1 MRYVDVQ
8 EGTASVVLDTTVIV
22 KSLLKPAKHLPRNI
36 YDRELS
42 THKKCRAIM
51 RLLKKKRHFV
61 YFPRAGLVEVATV
74 LRRNSLSRDTV
85 NNILDTI
92 EKTFIIVSEDLI
104 FNKAVE
110 IALLEAPSGFD
121 TYFIALALKVKAL
134 LLTDDEPMAI
144 HARNLN
150 VKTILVR
157 ATSEEEILKEL
168 NGNNKP

>member
-1 MRYVDVQ
+1 MY
-8 EGTASVVLDTTVIV
+8 I
-22 KSLLKPAKHLPRNI
+22 
-36 YDRELS
+36 
-42 THKKCRAIM
+42 
-51 RLLKKKRHFV
+51 
-61 YFPRAGLVEVATV
+61 FPRAGLVEVATV

-110 IALLEAPSGFD
+110 IALLEAPSRFD

-157 ATSEEEILKEL
+157 ATSK
-168 NGNNKP
+168 

>member
-1 MRYVDVQ
+1 MQ
-8 EGTASVVLDTTVIV
+8 EEITSIVLDTTVII

-42 THKKCRAIM
+42 THKKCRTIM
-51 RLLKKKRHFV
+51 RLLKKKRYLV

-74 LRRNSLSRDTV
+74 LRRNGLSQDMA
-85 NNILDTI
+85 NNILNTI
-92 EKTFIIVSEDLI
+92 ERTLIIVNEDLL

-110 IALLEAPSGFD
+110 VALREAPSGFD

-150 VKTILVR
+150 VRTILVR
-157 ATSEEEILKEL
+157 TTSEEEILKEL
-168 NGNNKP
+168 NTNNKS

>member
-1 MRYVDVQ
+1 MRYVGVQ
-8 EGTASVVLDTTVIV
+8 EGAANVVLDTTVVV
-22 KSLLKPAKHLPRNI
+22 KSLLKPAKHLPRSI

-42 THKKCRAIM
+42 THKKCRTIM
-51 RLLKKKRHFV
+51 KLLKKKRHLV

-74 LRRNSLSRDTV
+74 LRRNGLSRDTV

-92 EKTFIIVSEDLI
+92 EKTFIIVGEDLI
-104 FNKAVE
+104 FDRAVE
-110 IALLEAPSGFD
+110 VALLEAPSGFD
-121 TYFIALALKVKAL
+121 TYFIALALKAEAL

-157 ATSEEEILKEL
+157 ATSEEEILEEL
-168 NGNNKP
+168 NGNSKP